1 MLKRKLIDLAS
12 ARTAALAAAEAA
24 LTAGNQAEY
33 DSRMTEV
40 TNMNAEISRIQ
51 NLIAEQ
57 DRNLDIGAPSASEAR
72 DMAEERAHQLMAGK
86 DITFNAK
93 EVLRGLRNSTVVA
106 GTIAQPT
113 GAGAEVRDG
122 LGETT
127 LLDMVSVQDMTGL
140 GGWEEPYVSA
150 DPTPYVGA
158 PDSVGGTSRTAS
170 DPTFAVAPIK
180 PYEVAV
186 TSFVDRNIA
195 KLSPAAYLE
204 KVQQMAFRALRNKI
218 AALILKGDSEGTHIM
233 YGMINGT
240 NKAGSSIIATISA
253 TVATA
258 AGKVDEQLLNSLFF
272 AYGNSYEAGANAML
286 FCNKTDLK
294 AWGKLRGTNEKGR
307 LFTITPQPGQANR
320 GILGDG
326 GMLIPYLLD
335 PNLGAIDGTSQAA
348 TAKDGCV
355 YGDPKNYLLGLFG
368 DYTVRV
374 DESVKS
380 VERMYAVLGDAVVGG
395 NVVVDKGFVVAQIP
409 SNVTV

>member
-33 DSRMTEV
+33 DSRVSEV

-127 LLDMVSVQDMTGL
+127 LLDLVSVQDMTGL
-140 GGWEEPYVSA
+140 GGWEEPYASA
-150 DPTPYVGA
+150 DPSPYVGA
-158 PDSVGGTSRTAS
+158 PDSVGGTARTAS
-170 DPTFAVAPIK
+170 DPTFAVAAIK

-218 AALILKGDSEGTHIM
+218 AALILKGDSEGTHLM

-240 NKAGSSIIATISA
+240 NKAGSSIIDTVSA

-348 TAKDGCV
+348 TAKAGCV

>member
-24 LTAGNQAEY
+24 LTAGNQADY
-33 DSRMTEV
+33 DSSMIEV
-40 TNMNAEISRIQ
+40 TNINAEISRIQ

-57 DRNLDIGAPSASEAR
+57 DRNLDIAAPSAAEAR
-72 DMAEERAHQLMAGK
+72 DMAEERAHLLMAGK
-86 DITFNAK
+86 DVRFSAK
-93 EVLRGLRNSTVVA
+93 EVLRGIRNSTVFG
-106 GTIAQPT
+106 GTIAQPV
-113 GAGAEVRDG
+113 GAGSEVRDN

-127 LLDMVSVQDMTGL
+127 LLDLVTVQDMTGL
-140 GGWEEPYVSA
+140 SGWEEPYASA
-150 DPTPYVGA
+150 DPTVYVGA
-158 PDSVGGTSRTAS
+158 PDSVGGTARTAS
-170 DPTFAVAPIK
+170 DPTFAVSPIK
-180 PYEVAV
+180 PYDVAV
-186 TSFVDRNIA
+186 TSFVDRNISR
-195 KLSPAAYLE
+195 LSPAAYLA

-240 NKAGSSIIATISA
+240 NKAGSSIIDTLSA
-253 TVATA
+253 TVSSA
-258 AGKVDEQLLNSLFF
+258 AGKIDEQLLNSLYF
-272 AYGNSYEAGANAML
+272 AYGNGYEAGGNPML
-286 FCNKTDLK
+286 FCNKADLK

-326 GMLIPYLLD
+326 GMLVPYLLD
-335 PNLGAIDGTSQAA
+335 PNLTAIDGTSQAA
-348 TAKDGCV
+348 TAKPGCIF
-355 YGDPKNYLLGLFG
+355 GDPKNYLLGLFG

-395 NVVVDKGFVVAQIP
+395 NVVVDNGFVVAQIP
-409 SNVTV
+409 SNVTA